1 MAQHISPVFIS
12 GVSEDAAIAFLGQA
26 LFQALNAHWVA
37 PEYSVAHAQEEQDAQ
52 WLWLY
57 QPPWQWQLNQPAP
70 AQWEAWV
77 TQHQPALRLRR
88 IEGERLHVVNV
99 ARTSAHALAETL
111 GASAPC
117 PESEATPAYL
127 DALAALCAGM
137 AASSPALRHAWEVY
151 ETLEATAWLPS
162 GQAPEFRAS
171 LDPGEPSLVALL
183 GLLNAGI
190 HAPVR
195 EQAHQETQA
204 TLAALR
210 QEHAALQETHNA
222 TCAKQQETG
231 EENDLFLTQLHHVQ
245 ETLEAHHL
253 ENQQQQQ
260 QLNELKNVSAEVAK
274 LNNAL
279 SEQKQATLNA
289 QQAQS
294 TAEQASVSDK
304 QAAKALNQQL
314 ETLKRDGAKKLATL
328 QEQLTALRASLD
340 AATAE
345 SADTQEEN
353 DLLLT
358 QLHHVQE
365 TLEAH
370 HLEGQQQQQ
379 QLNELKNVSAE
390 VAKLNKALSE
400 QKQATLNA
408 QQAQSTA
415 EQASVGDKQAVKT
428 LNQQLETLKRDGDK
442 KLASLQEQLTALR
455 TSLGAATAESAETQE
470 ENDLLLT
477 QLHHVQEELERY
489 FLANREYQTTL
500 GSAQRTFLRTRQH
513 ISRLAARTPQGS
525 VTA

>member
-1 MAQHISPVFIS
+1 MAQHISPVFVS

-26 LFQALNAHWVA
+26 LFQELNAHWVA
-37 PEYSVAHAQEEQDAQ
+37 PEHSAARAQEEQDAQ

-88 IEGERLHVVNV
+88 IAGERLHVVNV
-99 ARTSAHALAETL
+99 ARTSAQALAEIL

-117 PESEATPAYL
+117 PEPEATPAYL

-137 AASSPALRHAWEVY
+137 AASSPALRHSWEVY

-162 GQAPEFRAS
+162 GQTPEFRAS
-171 LDPGEPSLVALL
+171 LDPGEPSLIALL
-183 GLLNAGI
+183 GLLNAGV
-190 HAPVR
+190 HAPAR

-210 QEHAALQETHNA
+210 REHAGLQETHNA
-222 TCAKQQETG
+222 TCATQQETI
-231 EENDLFLTQLHHVQ
+231 EENDLLLTQLHHVQ

-274 LNNAL
+274 LSKAL
-279 SEQKQATLNA
+279 SEQQQAALNA

-304 QAAKALNQQL
+304 QAVKTLNQQL

-328 QEQLTALRASLD
+328 QEQLTALRTSLD

-345 SADTQEEN
+345 HTD
-353 DLLLT
+353 
-358 QLHHVQE
+358 
-365 TLEAH
+365 
-370 HLEGQQQQQ
+370 
-379 QLNELKNVSAE
+379 
-390 VAKLNKALSE
+390 
-400 QKQATLNA
+400 
-408 QQAQSTA
+408 
-415 EQASVGDKQAVKT
+415 
-428 LNQQLETLKRDGDK
+428 
-442 KLASLQEQLTALR
+442 
-455 TSLGAATAESAETQE
+455 TQE

-500 GSAQRTFLRTRQH
+500 NSAQNTFLRTRQH
-513 ISRLAARTPQGS
+513 ISRLAARAPG
-525 VTA
+525 